1 MNLCK
6 YKNLFG
12 IPKQGIH
19 SWRIFDM
26 AMADILQT
34 LLGAALISYV
44 FKLPLFYCVVGLFL
58 LGIILHRLF
67 CVKTTVDRWIFGD
80 N

>member
-34 LLGAALISYV
+34 LVGAALISYV

>member
-1 MNLCK
+1 MSLCK

-19 SWRIFDM
+19 SWRIFDI
-26 AMADILQT
+26 AMADVLQT
-34 LLGAALISYV
+34 LLGAVVISYF
-44 FKLPLFYCVVGLFL
+44 FKLPLFYCIIGLFL
-58 LGIILHRLF
+58 LGIILHRMF

>member
-34 LLGAALISYV
+34 LVGAALISYV
-44 FKLPLFYCVVGLFL
+44 FKLPLFYCVIGLFL

>member
-1 MNLCK
+1 MSLCK

-12 IPKQGIH
+12 IPRKGIH
-19 SWRIFDM
+19 SWRIFDV
-26 AMADILQT
+26 AMADVLQT
-34 LLGAALISYV
+34 LLGAALISYL

>member
-1 MNLCK
+1 MSLCK

-12 IPKQGIH
+12 IPRQGIH
-19 SWRIFDM
+19 SWRIFDV
-26 AMADILQT
+26 AMADVLQT

-44 FKLPLFYCVVGLFL
+44 FKLPLIYCVVGLFL

>member
-44 FKLPLFYCVVGLFL
+44 FKLPLFYCVIGLFL